1 MGVRRIGAAS
11 DSGNIEFAT
20 ENKLHRI
27 NLLGAL
33 ATTADF
39 IQVPEQV
46 GGIFVHPCG
55 AGPLNSRTQ
64 LKISTSTPGMTR
76 L

>member
-1 MGVRRIGAAS
+1 MGGSGQFMGVRRIGAAS

-46 GGIFVHPCG
+46 GGIFVNPYG
-55 AGPLNSRTQ
+55 SSAFEFLLPIAAG
-64 LKISTSTPGMTR
+64 K
-76 L
+76 